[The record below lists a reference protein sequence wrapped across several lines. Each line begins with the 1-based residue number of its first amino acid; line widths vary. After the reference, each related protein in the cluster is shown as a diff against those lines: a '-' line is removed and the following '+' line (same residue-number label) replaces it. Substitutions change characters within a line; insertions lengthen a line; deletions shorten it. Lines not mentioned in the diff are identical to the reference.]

1 MKKINIKDIELNID
15 MISLLELKEGKYKI
29 IIDINGTKYI
39 NEEVPKNKAII
50 YIDESYERKENINDI
65 KELAK
70 DIFAKYKPVISGTI
84 CKIKPLTNWQKI
96 IGMNAQNML
105 YFDHQSDGVEIFED
119 SILEDYGWH
128 ASVLEINYRT
138 ISDFIEENCEG
149 TLLCYD
155 NEIQFNGFA
164 LIDNIEDA
172 RAQVKEFII
181 EKTKQNIAEGLIELD
196 DDDVIE
202 ALEFFDFEAAK

>member
-1 MKKINIKDIELNID
+1 MKKINIKNIELNID
-15 MISLLELKEGKYKI
+15 IIPLFELKNVVNKI
-29 IIDINGTKYI
+29 IIDIDGNKYI
-39 NEEVPKNKAII
+39 NEDAPINKAII
-50 YIDESYERKENINDI
+50 YINEKYEKKENTNDI
-65 KELAK
+65 KLMAK

-84 CKIKPLTNWQKI
+84 CKIKPLNNWQKI

-138 ISDFIEENCEG
+138 ISNFIEENCEG
-149 TLLCYD
+149 TFLCYD

-164 LIDNIEDA
+164 LVDNIEDT

-181 EKTKQNIAEGLIELD
+181 KKTKENIKEDLIELED
-196 DDDVIE
+196 EDVIE
-202 ALEFFDFEAAK
+202 ALEFFGLELN

>member
-1 MKKINIKDIELNID
+1 MKKVNIKDIELNID
-15 MISLLELKEGKYKI
+15 MISLLELKNVNNKI

-50 YIDESYERKENINDI
+50 YIDENYERKENMNDI
-65 KELAK
+65 KSLSK

-84 CKIKPLTNWQKI
+84 CKIKPLNNWQKI

-119 SILEDYGWH
+119 KVLEDYGWH
-128 ASVLEINYRT
+128 ASVLEINYRS
-138 ISDFIEENCEG
+138 ISDFIEENCKG

-155 NEIQFNGFA
+155 NEIQFNGFV
-164 LIDNIEDA
+164 LVDDIEEV

-181 EKTKQNIAEGLIELD
+181 EKTKQNIKEGLIEVD

-202 ALEFFDFEAAK
+202 ALEFFGMEIS

>member
-15 MISLLELKEGKYKI
+15 MISLLELKNVNNKI
-29 IIDINGTKYI
+29 IIDINGIKYI
-39 NEEVPKNKAII
+39 NEEIPKNKAII
-50 YIDESYERKENINDI
+50 YINENYKKDENTNDI
-65 KELAK
+65 KSIAK
-70 DIFAKYKPVISGTI
+70 DIFAKYKPVITGTI
-84 CKIKPLTNWQKI
+84 CKIKPLNNWQKI
-96 IGMNAQNML
+96 IGMNAENML

-128 ASVLEINYRT
+128 ASALEINYRA
-138 ISDFIEENCEG
+138 ISDFIEDNCNG

-164 LIDNIEDA
+164 LVDNIEET
-172 RAQVKEFII
+172 RAQVKSFII
-181 EKTKQNIAEGLIELD
+181 EKTKENIKDGIIELD

-202 ALEFFDFEAAK
+202 ALEFFKLEIN